1 MVLTSTFTNSMTSIV
16 AFYEKVIHSINYN
29 LEQNQVIYG
38 HTRNF
43 HSREFLYFTILR
55 SNISLKGNKRT
66 RSLFVFWD
74 EFLSSIPPDNGANRA
89 LLYPQAGIPDLRGS
103 RQGLK
108 VSLFFTPTLFNPR
121 GLNREGATT
130 SVEKKAIRTQLGAAA
145 HRGTRNFEI

>member
-1 MVLTSTFTNSMTSIV
+1 MDIQEIFTV
-16 AFYEKVIHSINYN
+16 E
-29 LEQNQVIYG
+29 
-38 HTRNF
+38 NF
-43 HSREFLYFTILR
+43 FILR
-55 SNISLKGNKRT
+55 YLDLISHLKEMSVKSY
-66 RSLFVFWD
+66 SLGVSFVFWD

>member
-1 MVLTSTFTNSMTSIV
+1 MDIQEIFTV
-16 AFYEKVIHSINYN
+16 E
-29 LEQNQVIYG
+29 
-38 HTRNF
+38 NF
-43 HSREFLYFTILR
+43 FILR
-55 SNISLKGNKRT
+55 YLDLISHLKEISVLG
-66 RSLFVFWD
+66 V
-74 EFLSSIPPDNGANRA
+74 FLSFGMNFFHPSPPPPDNGANRA